1 LKIGN
6 WKDRTK
12 IINILDNIFAE
23 TNGYKISSL
32 YRDKM
37 KITDKSMVYGEATFS
52 DFAKILDKCG
62 STKNKIFYDLG
73 CGTGKT
79 CFVASFL
86 FDFEKVIGIEL
97 ITDLYLTAQKLKE
110 NIPEEYKEYA
120 DKIHFTSGDITK
132 ENFLDGDIIF
142 INATCFE
149 DNLFENIISKL
160 HKLKNGSYLIMTTK
174 IIESGNFEMIL
185 ESTEIEYSWGY
196 PTTRIYQKIK

>member
-1 LKIGN
+1 MGN
-6 WKDRTK
+6 WKDKTK
-12 IINILDNIFAE
+12 IINILDDIFAK
-23 TNGYKISSL
+23 TNGYKISSS
-32 YRDKM
+32 YRDRM
-37 KITDKSMVYGEATFS
+37 KITDKSMIYGEANFS
-52 DFAKILDKCG
+52 DFAQILDKCG

-110 NIPEEYKEYA
+110 AIPEEYQKYA
-120 DKIHFTSGDITK
+120 RKIHFIEGDITK
-132 ENFLDGDIIF
+132 ENFSNGDIIF

-149 DNLFENIISKL
+149 ENLFENISSKL
-160 HKLKNGSYLIMTTK
+160 HKLKSGSYVIMTTK
-174 IIESGNFEMIL
+174 KIESENFEMIL
-185 ESTEIEYSWGY
+185 ESSDIEYSWGY